1 MSQSWS
7 KTKKILEQL
16 KRIYHR
22 EPEWLKRFYEIRFQT
37 EGSIAHEK

>member
-22 EPEWLKRFYEIRFQT
+22 EPEWLT
-37 EGSIAHEK
+37 DNL